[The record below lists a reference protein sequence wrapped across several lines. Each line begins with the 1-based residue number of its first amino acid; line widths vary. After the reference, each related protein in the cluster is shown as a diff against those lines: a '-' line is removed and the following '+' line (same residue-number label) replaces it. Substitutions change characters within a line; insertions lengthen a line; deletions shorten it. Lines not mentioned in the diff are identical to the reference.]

1 MLLLI
6 IVLIL
11 VIIIIKFAGGHD
23 FEIAVAAALLIAGLF
38 VLTVGSSLF
47 HSNDLA
53 LIRSGKS
60 LIEIREQAI
69 KDIDNQ
75 LNKLEYNHTSLMNGD
90 TPFKFIL
97 PLIETKSKYVNELT
111 EEKLKIQE
119 AKISI
124 EARSIGFFKLVVW
137 LYGKE

>member
-6 IVLIL
+6 ILLIL
-11 VIIIIKFAGGHD
+11 VTIIIKFKNSYH
-23 FEIAVAAALLIAGLF
+23 FEIAIAAVFLIAGLF
-38 VLTVGSSLF
+38 VLIIGSILT
-47 HSNDLA
+47 HSDDLA
-53 LIRSGKS
+53 LVRKGKP

-75 LNKLEYNHTSLMNGD
+75 LNKLEYNHTALMNAD
-90 TPFKFIL
+90 TPAKS
-97 PLIETKSKYVNELT
+97 LIETKSEYVDELT
-111 EEKLKIQE
+111 YQKLKIQR
-119 AKISI
+119 AKIKI

>member
-23 FEIAVAAALLIAGLF
+23 FEIAVAAALLIAVLF
-38 VLTVGSSLF
+38 VLIVGSSLV

-97 PLIETKSKYVNELT
+97 PLIDTKSKYISELT

>member
-6 IVLIL
+6 ILILL
-11 VIIIIKFAGGHD
+11 VIIILKFEGGHD
-23 FEIAVAAALLIAGLF
+23 FEIAFGAALLIALLF
-38 VLTVGSSLF
+38 VLTIGSSLF
-47 HSNDLA
+47 HANDLA
-53 LIRSGKS
+53 VIRSGKP

-90 TPFKFIL
+90 TPTKS
-97 PLIETKSKYVNELT
+97 LIETKSKYISELT
-111 EEKLKIQE
+111 EEKLEIQR

-137 LYGKE
+137 LCGKE

>member
-6 IVLIL
+6 ILLIL
-11 VIIIIKFAGGHD
+11 VTIIIKFKGGHD
-23 FEIAVAAALLIAGLF
+23 FEIAVAAVLLIAGLF
-38 VLTVGSSLF
+38 VLIIGSSLF
-47 HSNDLA
+47 HANDLA
-53 LIRSGKS
+53 LIRSGKP
-60 LIEIREQAI
+60 LIETREQAI

-90 TPFKFIL
+90 TPVKS
-97 PLIETKSKYVNELT
+97 LIETKSRYISELT
-111 EEKLKIQE
+111 EEKLEIQR
-119 AKISI
+119 AKINI

>member
-6 IVLIL
+6 ILLIL
-11 VIIIIKFAGGHD
+11 VIAMFVCEDDCLVVVVSIFLTLVVSIILSIII
-23 FEIAVAAALLIAGLF
+23 
-38 VLTVGSSLF
+38 

-53 LIRSGKS
+53 VIRSGKP

-75 LNKLEYNHTSLMNGD
+75 LNKLEYNHTSLMNAD
-90 TPFKFIL
+90 TPVKS
-97 PLIETKSKYVNELT
+97 LIETKSKYISELT
-111 EEKLKIQE
+111 NAKLRIQI
-119 AKISI
+119 AKITI